1 MPLSPRFLS
10 ENSTTGSGRMKCT
23 APRIGL
29 LRMVPAVTHHQMSR
43 FGRSMRC
50 MHGGFKMFLNR
61 SCIFQLV
68 HAHLEGCFATPTY
81 RRITKRR
88 TRAGML
94 VPRHPGPQTRKP
106 TSLSEVTIL
115 SQLYRHLLSFVS
127 FHPLPKVLGSGGR
140 WESVAHRIFLAQP

>member
-1 MPLSPRFLS
+1 MPISPRFLS

-61 SCIFQLV
+61 SCISQLV
-68 HAHLEGCFATPTY
+68 HAHLFATPTY

-88 TRAGML
+88 TRAGMP

-106 TSLSEVTIL
+106 TSLSEATIL

-127 FHPLPKVLGSGGR
+127 FHPLPKGVRLGRTLGS
-140 WESVAHRIFLAQP
+140 VAQRIFLAQP